1 MDTPIHAVQ
10 ATSALSSSL
19 YFWWLAYLR
28 CSKDY
33 WWCCQQ
39 KGNCEDERLVNVYE
53 QFGDVFKYRTLL
65 DWWSDYGAHLFDSPQ
80 VEMDFVKYFPSGVEV
95 LISQDLI
102 KPRAGMLCLAIPL
115 GLDHQKA
122 IASTLEVWDVA
133 TIRGQHYMQDAQ
145 YQLHPIEFKS
155 KQTIVPSYR
164 TWVML
169 QCVATS
175 KSTDRFNAW
184 SGYQIGHHLQLSPKN
199 TMQANDSRAVTLRK
213 QSNIRAHFSR
223 KIKDANSLIENVEI
237 GRFPCKDPV
246 AKVQRWTV
254 RQIKDLEHAISEG
267 QWQNSNWLMQEH
279 AFMLPGHEL
288 NLGLTSDTRKCDV
301 MDVLKDFGSLNMP
314 FLKPKRIR
322 IKKASSTRSVNLSIW
337 DETILAMPVRSK
349 NG

>member
-10 ATSALSSSL
+10 ATSAISSSL

-39 KGNCEDERLVNVYE
+39 KCNCEDERLVNVYE

-122 IASTLEVWDVA
+122 IASILEVWDVA

-175 KSTDRFNAW
+175 KST
-184 SGYQIGHHLQLSPKN
+184 
-199 TMQANDSRAVTLRK
+199 
-213 QSNIRAHFSR
+213 
-223 KIKDANSLIENVEI
+223 
-237 GRFPCKDPV
+237 
-246 AKVQRWTV
+246 VQT
-254 RQIKDLEHAISEG
+254 
-267 QWQNSNWLMQEH
+267 
-279 AFMLPGHEL
+279 
-288 NLGLTSDTRKCDV
+288 GLTPGADIKSDITFSFPRKMRC
-301 MDVLKDFGSLNMP
+301 
-314 FLKPKRIR
+314 KPV
-322 IKKASSTRSVNLSIW
+322 THV
-337 DETILAMPVRSK
+337 
-349 NG
+349 

>member
-1 MDTPIHAVQ
+1 MTMDTPIRAVQ

-39 KGNCEDERLVNVYE
+39 KGCCEDKRLVNVYTK
-53 QFGDVFKYRTLL
+53 FGDVFKYRTLL
-65 DWWSDYGAHLFDSPQ
+65 DWWSEYGAHLFDSPQ
-80 VEMDFVKYFPSGVEV
+80 IEMDFVKYLPSGVEV

-102 KPRAGMLCLAIPL
+102 KPRTGMLCLAIPL
-115 GLDHQKA
+115 SLDLQKA
-122 IASTLEVWDVA
+122 IASILEVWDVA

-155 KQTIVPSYR
+155 KQIIVPSYR

-169 QCVATS
+169 QCVASS
-175 KSTDRFNAW
+175 KSTDRLNAW
-184 SGYQIGHHLQLSPKN
+184 SGYQIGHHLQLSPEN
-199 TMQANDSRAVTLRK
+199 SALANDSRTVTLRK

-223 KIKDANSLIENVEI
+223 KIKDAKSLIENVEI

-246 AKVQRWTV
+246 PKVPRWTT
-254 RQIKDLEHAISEG
+254 RQKKDLEKAINDG
-267 QWQNSNWLMQEH
+267 QWQSSNWLIQEH
-279 AFMLPGHEL
+279 AFMLPGHDL
-288 NLGLTSDTRKCDV
+288 NLGLTSDTWQRDV
-301 MDVLKDFGSLNMP
+301 IDVLKDFGSLEMP

-322 IKKASSTRSVNLSIW
+322 K
-337 DETILAMPVRSK
+337 
-349 NG
+349 